1 MTADIIFIF
10 NLTTAALPNINL
22 KAFGVRA
29 LSCDDG
35 DDVASIARGFS
46 KQVLLVYS
54 VVEPLEDWEPI
65 KFWARA

>member
-1 MTADIIFIF
+1 M
-10 NLTTAALPNINL
+10 
-22 KAFGVRA
+22 RA

-35 DDVASIARGFS
+35 DGVPCIARGFS

-65 KFWARA
+65 KLYQQRPSDSRTKTTTSTRFDLKFFSRIVKK